1 MSWRELQQYIIGKT
15 FLVDFTFIDTQ
26 GKLIEKYETAGS
38 VKQLTNGGLFV
49 LEREDGSI
57 FKMPYDNSTISKSA
71 SAYTATDTT
80 TTASNPDYIMKWKI
94 TMEANDTTEDIKLH
108 GFVPQV

>member
-26 GKLIEKYETAGS
+26 GKLIEQYETAGS

-49 LEREDGSI
+49 LEREDGSV
-57 FKMPYDNSTISKSA
+57 FQMPYDDSTISKA
-71 SAYTATDTT
+71 VHTYETADTT
-80 TTASNPDYIMKWKI
+80 LKAKTPDYVMKWKI
-94 TMEANDTTEDIKLH
+94 TMETNDTTADIKQH
-108 GFVPQV
+108 GFVPQL